1 MMLLKDHTVVVK
13 GFHPEML
20 FALGIAD
27 RAFADETQD
36 CIITAGQDGV
46 HNPGS
51 LHPLGLAV
59 DIRCKQLAE
68 DQRDR
73 IFAKLQRLEDYG
85 FDVIYE
91 KEGATAMTTAVHYH
105 IEFQPKLGET
115 FWKLA

>member
-1 MMLLKDHTVVVK
+1 MKLKDHTVVYQ
-13 GFHPEML
+13 GFHSEML

-27 RAFADETQD
+27 MAFTDEKQD
-36 CIITAGQDGV
+36 CIVTAGQDGR

-59 DIRCKQLAE
+59 DIRCKQLSE
-68 DQRDR
+68 EQRDR
-73 IFAKLQRLEDYG
+73 IFAKIQRLEDYG
-85 FDVIYE
+85 FDVVYE
-91 KEGATAMTTAVHYH
+91 REGDTAMTTAVHYH

>member
-1 MMLLKDHTVVVK
+1 MLKLKDHTIVYK

-20 FALGIAD
+20 FALGIGD
-27 RAFADETQD
+27 RAFADENMD
-36 CIITAGQDGV
+36 CIITAGQDGA

-59 DIRCKQLAE
+59 DIRSRDCTTE
-68 DQRDR
+68 QRDR

-91 KEGATAMTTAVHYH
+91 KDGATAMTTAVHFH
-105 IEFQPKLGET
+105 IEFQPKPGET